1 MLLELKLSGNF
12 GLVLPRGSDNK
23 FVEKYIINFI
33 KSIPN
38 LKAGRGDPC
47 AGQVRAIADLSF
59 FTNVKDLD
67 SSENFGFVPPTVS
80 II

>member
-1 MLLELKLSGNF
+1 M
-12 GLVLPRGSDNK
+12 D
-23 FVEKYIINFI
+23 FI

-59 FTNVKDLD
+59 FTNVNDLD